1 MKLFPEVLHNTIFS
15 FPFKG
20 RFVFSAVLLFSLH
33 ASASSQVV
41 IHPTKENIP
50 VSSDSRFELRHE
62 VDGADF
68 WKWDSSDVVEI
79 GVNEGDY
86 SQMLGFVWDL
96 KTDGNG
102 TIYYFDIIHK
112 EVRAYDYKGDWI
124 ANVGSSGTGPGE
136 LQSPLGMTI
145 FPDRNQVIIADQFI
159 NHVFERTD
167 SSFVLAATQWPEY
180 PSMNG
185 RMCAMNGHYY
195 LISYSTK
202 APTERKIVHK
212 YTLDGTWVTSFG
224 EAYDY
229 DDPFPVRSFANDTFI
244 ACNSEHQTVALVAN
258 HIPAM
263 TGYSDQGEILW
274 QITFPDYRSVG
285 YKQYRKDGK
294 TYIAVNHEVDGS
306 MFLALF
312 SDGEYF
318 YVVYAF
324 LEKPSRFSFGPKELS
339 DSHAFRVHAQTG
351 LGIYLGAAGPRIGE
365 ILRGIDGAYRFTTTE
380 NLGFPQI
387 RIHKS
392 Q

>member
-1 MKLFPEVLHNTIFS
+1 MRLFPEVLHNTIFS
-15 FPFKG
+15 FPCKG
-20 RFVFSAVLLFSLH
+20 RCVLSAVLLFSLH

-41 IHPTKENIP
+41 IHPIKENIP

-68 WKWDSSDVVEI
+68 WKWDSSDMVEI

-86 SQMLGFVWDL
+86 SQMLGLVGDL

-102 TIYYFDIIHK
+102 TIYYFDIINK

-136 LQSPLGMTI
+136 LDRPLGMTI
-145 FPDRNQVIIADQFI
+145 FPDRNQVMIADQLI

-167 SSFVLAATQWPEY
+167 SSFVLAATQWPKY

-195 LISYSTK
+195 LISYSPKT
-202 APTERKIVHK
+202 PIERKIVHK
-212 YTLDGTWVTSFG
+212 YTLDGTWVRSMG
-224 EAYDY
+224 DAYDY
-229 DDPFPVRSFANDTFI
+229 DDPFPVHSFAHATFI

-263 TGYSDQGEILW
+263 TGYSDQGETLW
-274 QITFPDYRSVG
+274 QVTFPDYRSVG
-285 YKQYRKDGK
+285 YKQYREDGK
-294 TYIAVNHEVDGS
+294 KYIEMNREVDGS
-306 MFLALF
+306 MFWALF
-312 SDGEYF
+312 SDEEYF

-324 LEKPSRFSFGPKELS
+324 LKKTSRFSSGPKFS
-339 DSHAFRVHAQTG
+339 DSHVFRVHAQTG
-351 LGIYLGAAGPRIGE
+351 LGVYLGAAGPRIGE
-365 ILRGIDGAYRFTTTE
+365 ILMGIDGAYRFTTTE
-380 NLGFPQI
+380 SLGFPQI